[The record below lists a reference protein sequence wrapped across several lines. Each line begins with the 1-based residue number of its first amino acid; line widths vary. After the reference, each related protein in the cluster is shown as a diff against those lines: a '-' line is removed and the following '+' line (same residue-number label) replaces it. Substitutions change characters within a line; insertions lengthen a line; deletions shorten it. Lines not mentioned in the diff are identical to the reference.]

1 MYYSILIYNK
11 TLIQMPNRVVF
22 VHKTSE
28 NYESIHVYAD
38 NYSKNWYEKTNRI
51 GIRLIFINMFCF

>member
-11 TLIQMPNRVVF
+11 TLIQMPNRVIF
-22 VHKTSE
+22 VHKISE
-28 NYESIHVYAD
+28 NHESIHVHAD
-38 NYSKNWYEKTNRI
+38 NYSKNWYEKTNQI